1 MAKNL
6 IGVINPQPKGLD
18 YFWFALYAFLGL
30 GGEVLLA
37 YGVEPFLYGTDM
49 ANWSRGQNILHWIL
63 TCLIWGA
70 VMVLLIRGAKRK
82 LGLDLFAKAKPMAL
96 WQWLTSAGFVLLAL
110 VISYFSWDGWK
121 VVQEFQYNG
130 PLLFV
135 FQYIYYLFETGMFL
149 LIIVF
154 GQLALETW
162 CKRKNFPFG
171 GIVVAL
177 TWGAGHFFT
186 KEMLTGL
193 LCMVDGFMFGV
204 VYLLTNRDIK
214 KAFILLFLLFVL

>member
-1 MAKNL
+1 MMGAGVAFFL
-6 IGVINPQPKGLD
+6 DFPLADDIIFIGNRLDPCFLWCKEGKKGWQEPYRRDKPQPKGLD

-70 VMVLLIRGAKRK
+70 
-82 LGLDLFAKAKPMAL
+82 
-96 WQWLTSAGFVLLAL
+96 
-110 VISYFSWDGWK
+110 
-121 VVQEFQYNG
+121 
-130 PLLFV
+130 
-135 FQYIYYLFETGMFL
+135 
-149 LIIVF
+149 
-154 GQLALETW
+154 
-162 CKRKNFPFG
+162 
-171 GIVVAL
+171 
-177 TWGAGHFFT
+177 GHFFT

-214 KAFILLFLLFVL
+214 KAFILLFLLFVF